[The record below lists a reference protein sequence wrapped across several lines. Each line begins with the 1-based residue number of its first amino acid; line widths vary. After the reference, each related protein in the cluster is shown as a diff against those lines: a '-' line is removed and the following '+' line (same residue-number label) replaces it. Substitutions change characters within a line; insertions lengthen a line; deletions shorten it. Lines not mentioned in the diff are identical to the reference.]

1 MTYKGLTMA
10 QFKVSDISE
19 SIISGVSKSLAK
31 ILLPRVRKM
40 IREEINRGMKDV
52 MLEVIKAQG
61 SRQVVEQSSVESSTA
76 VVKETIAKRQNRS
89 RERARAIV
97 EKAGRSDDP
106 LLDMVINA
114 EDPQEEKELMMQEQ
128 LQQPMVDSKEVQRGD
143 VVSPENINFNDRL
156 EKLGI
161 V

>member
-1 MTYKGLTMA
+1 MA

-19 SIISGVSKSLAK
+19 SIVSGVTKSLAK

-76 VVKETIAKRQNRS
+76 AAKETIASRQNRS

-128 LQQPMVDSKEVQRGD
+128 LEQPMIDSKEVQRGD
-143 VVSPENINFNDRL
+143 IVSPENINFNDRL

-161 V
+161 A

>member
-1 MTYKGLTMA
+1 MA

-19 SIISGVSKSLAK
+19 SIVSGVTKSLAK

-128 LQQPMVDSKEVQRGD
+128 LQQPMIDSKEVQRGD
-143 VVSPENINFNDRL
+143 IVSPENINFNDRL

-161 V
+161 A

>member
-1 MTYKGLTMA
+1 MA

-19 SIISGVSKSLAK
+19 SIVSGVTKSLAK

-61 SRQVVEQSSVESSTA
+61 SRQVVEQSSVASSTA
-76 VVKETIAKRQNRS
+76 VAKETIANRQNRS

-114 EDPQEEKELMMQEQ
+114 EDPQEENELMLQEQ
-128 LQQPMVDSKEVQRGD
+128 LEQPMVDSKEVQRGD

-161 V
+161 A

>member
-1 MTYKGLTMA
+1 MA

-19 SIISGVSKSLAK
+19 SIVSGVTKSLAK

-40 IREEINRGMKDV
+40 IREEINRGMKDG

-61 SRQVVEQSSVESSTA
+61 SRQVVEQSSVASSTA
-76 VVKETIAKRQNRS
+76 VAKETIANRQNRS

-114 EDPQEEKELMMQEQ
+114 EDPQEENELIMQEQ
-128 LQQPMVDSKEVQRGD
+128 LEQPMVDSKEVQRGD

-161 V
+161 A

>member
-1 MTYKGLTMA
+1 MA

-19 SIISGVSKSLAK
+19 SIVSGVTKSLAK

-61 SRQVVEQSSVESSTA
+61 SRQVVEQSSVASSTA
-76 VVKETIAKRQNRS
+76 VAKETIANRQNRS

-114 EDPQEEKELMMQEQ
+114 EDPQEENELIMQEQ
-128 LQQPMVDSKEVQRGD
+128 LEQPMVDSKEVQRGD

-161 V
+161 A

>member
-1 MTYKGLTMA
+1 MA

-19 SIISGVSKSLAK
+19 SIVSGVTKSLAK

-61 SRQVVEQSSVESSTA
+61 SRQVVEQSSVASSTA
-76 VVKETIAKRQNRS
+76 VAKETIANRQNRS

-114 EDPQEEKELMMQEQ
+114 EDPQEENELMMQEQ
-128 LQQPMVDSKEVQRGD
+128 LEQPMVDSKEVQRGD
-143 VVSPENINFNDRL
+143 TVSPENIDFNDRL

-161 V
+161 A

>member
-1 MTYKGLTMA
+1 MA

-19 SIISGVSKSLAK
+19 SIVSGVTKSLAK

-52 MLEVIKAQG
+52 MLEVINAQG

-128 LQQPMVDSKEVQRGD
+128 LQQPMIDSKEVQRGD
-143 VVSPENINFNDRL
+143 IVSPENINFNDRL

-161 V
+161 A

>member
-1 MTYKGLTMA
+1 MAGLRA
-10 QFKVSDISE
+10 SDLTAAIVE
-19 SIISGVSKSLAK
+19 GVSKSLAK
-31 ILLPRVRKM
+31 ILLPKVRKM
-40 IREEINRGMKDV
+40 IREEIARGM
-52 MLEVIKAQG
+52 EQVISETK
-61 SRQVVEQSSVESSTA
+61 VSSVVAPASTQA
-76 VVKETIAKRQNRS
+76 AKETIAQRQNRS

-97 EKAGRSDDP
+97 EGAGRTDDP

>member
-1 MTYKGLTMA
+1 MA

-19 SIISGVSKSLAK
+19 SIVSGVTKSLAK

-61 SRQVVEQSSVESSTA
+61 SRQVVEQSSVASSTA
-76 VVKETIAKRQNRS
+76 VAKETIANRQNRS

-114 EDPQEEKELMMQEQ
+114 EDPQEENELIMQEQ
-128 LQQPMVDSKEVQRGD
+128 LEQPMVDSKEVQRGD

-156 EKLGI
+156 ENLGI
-161 V
+161 A

>member
-1 MTYKGLTMA
+1 MA

-19 SIISGVSKSLAK
+19 SIVSGVTKSLAK

-61 SRQVVEQSSVESSTA
+61 SRQVVEQSSVASSTA
-76 VVKETIAKRQNRS
+76 VAKETIANRQNRS

-128 LQQPMVDSKEVQRGD
+128 LQQPMIDSKEVQRGD
-143 VVSPENINFNDRL
+143 IVSPENINFNDRL

-161 V
+161 A

>member
-1 MTYKGLTMA
+1 MA

-19 SIISGVSKSLAK
+19 SIVSGVPKSLAK

-128 LQQPMVDSKEVQRGD
+128 LQQPMIDSKEVQRGD
-143 VVSPENINFNDRL
+143 IVSPENINFNDRL

-161 V
+161 A

>member
-1 MTYKGLTMA
+1 MA

-19 SIISGVSKSLAK
+19 SIVSGVTKSLAK

-61 SRQVVEQSSVESSTA
+61 SRQVVEQSSVASSTA
-76 VVKETIAKRQNRS
+76 VAKETIANRQNRS

-114 EDPQEEKELMMQEQ
+114 EDPQEENELIMQEQ
-128 LQQPMVDSKEVQRGD
+128 LE
-143 VVSPENINFNDRL
+143 
-156 EKLGI
+156 
-161 V
+161 

>member
-1 MTYKGLTMA
+1 MA

-19 SIISGVSKSLAK
+19 SIVSGVTKSLAK

-106 LLDMVINA
+106 LLDMLINA

-128 LQQPMVDSKEVQRGD
+128 LQQPMIDSKEVQRGD
-143 VVSPENINFNDRL
+143 IVSPENINFNDRL

-161 V
+161 A